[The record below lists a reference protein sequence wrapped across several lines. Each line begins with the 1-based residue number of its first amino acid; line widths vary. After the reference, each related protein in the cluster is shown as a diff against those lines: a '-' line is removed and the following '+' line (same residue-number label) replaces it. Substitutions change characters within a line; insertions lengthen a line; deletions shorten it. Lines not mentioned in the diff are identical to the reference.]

1 MRLSILGLILGA
13 AYLTVPLYQAVQV
26 IRKNSFGGIFSQ
38 EFALFV
44 VTLPAS
50 PLAELLFK
58 RHDYVRLAAY
68 LLCALLNAGLLYF
81 IGMGLA
87 VLVDWIGRAP

>member
-13 AYLTVPLYQAVQV
+13 AYLTVPLYQAFQV
-26 IRKNSFGGIFSQ
+26 VRKNSFGGLFSQ

-50 PLAELLFK
+50 PLAEILFK
-58 RHDYVRLAAY
+58 RHNLLRLAAY
-68 LLCALLNAGLLYF
+68 LLAAILNAGILYF
-81 IGMGLA
+81 LGTGLEW
-87 VLVDWIGRAP
+87 LFRR